1 MRFCCLASG
10 SEGNCTLVESSEE
23 GETLRI
29 LVDCGL
35 SFSLL
40 KRKLLNRGILP
51 QEIHGVIITHEHA
64 DHCKGIVPLVR
75 VLEVPVFMTYGT
87 YLANKEI
94 RKNLKPIFL
103 SPHKKVLFKGLG
115 INPFPVPHDA
125 RESIALTVESNS
137 FKIGILTDVGV
148 ITKTIMDELEDVD
161 ALILE
166 FNYDDD
172 LLSRSNYPEGLKK
185 RISSKYG
192 HLSNSSAMGFAKDFL
207 RRERKVLVAAHLSS
221 SNNSHNY
228 VTALLDQ
235 LCHEKKTESFIADQ
249 DNGTPWINLG

>member
-10 SEGNCTLVESSEE
+10 SEGNCTLVESFGE
-23 GETLRI
+23 GETLRV

-40 KRKLLNRGILP
+40 KRKLLNRGVLP
-51 QEIHGVIITHEHA
+51 EEIHGVFVTHEHA
-64 DHCKGIVPLVR
+64 DHCKGIVPLVKF
-75 VLEVPVFMTYGT
+75 LEIPVFMTYGT

-103 SPHKKVLFKGLG
+103 SPHKKVLFKGLR

-125 RESIALTVESNS
+125 RESIALTVESNR
-137 FKIGILTDVGV
+137 FKIGILTDVGI
-148 ITKTIMDELEDVD
+148 ITKTIRYELEDVD

-166 FNYDDD
+166 FNYDND
-172 LLSRSNYPEGLKK
+172 LLGRSKYPEGLKK

-192 HLSNSSAMGFAKDFL
+192 HLSNSSALGFAKDFL
-207 RRERKVLVAAHLSS
+207 HRERKVLVAAHLSS

-235 LCHEKKTESFIADQ
+235 LCHEKKTELFIADQ